1 MNHILNF
8 LEAVV
13 VIGGADG
20 PTAIFLS
27 ANDLPLPA
35 ICVTVF
41 GIIFIAYVYIAKA
54 IRRRRLPDEAVA
66 VIDSAAKAAVN
77 SPVQAVYTGPVLNG
91 IEEQDAAVVMAIVS
105 HKTGIPLNR
114 LKFDSITL
122 KEDK

>member
-1 MNHILNF
+1 MNYILNL
-8 LEAVV
+8 LEVA

-20 PTAIFLS
+20 PTAIFTS
-27 ANDLPLPA
+27 GNLPLPA
-35 ICVTVF
+35 ICVSVF
-41 GIIFIAYVYIAKA
+41 GVIFIAYVYIAKA
-54 IRRRRLPDEAVA
+54 IRRKSLPAEAVA
-66 VIDSAAKAAVN
+66 TIKAPAHPGAN
-77 SPVQAVYTGPVLNG
+77 SPAQAVYTGPVLNG